1 MLRSI
6 RLEESRQRG
15 LLDKLQAEIK
25 IDIGY
30 LGLAIISSFI
40 ATFALLIEDLPILI
54 GAMLIAPFLTPPLG
68 VGMGLVKGDIRLFKQ
83 ALVTLS
89 VGIAIG
95 VIGAI
100 LISIVSPIKEINDE
114 IISRSAPT
122 LIQLIIAIL
131 AGGAGAFAYAHRKIR
146 AVLAGAFIA
155 MALVPPISIIG
166 IGIAFWNWEVV
177 GGGALLLTA
186 NLVGLTLAAVILFF
200 LLGFRPID
208 RPENLHEV
216 KIGITWLAIILF
228 IIVLPL
234 GYIMKNILV
243 SINQEKLT
251 EEIILEQIDRYPETE
266 IDKLTLTK
274 VGPKIKVSFNIHSS
288 QMIDTALVQEI
299 KNRLEREFK
308 HEVEIDARL
317 VPTFKIDY

>member
-1 MLRSI
+1 I
-6 RLEESRQRG
+6 PNG
-15 LLDKLQAEIK
+15 
-25 IDIGY
+25 
-30 LGLAIISSFI
+30 
-40 ATFALLIEDLPILI
+40 
-54 GAMLIAPFLTPPLG
+54 G
-68 VGMGLVKGDIRLFKQ
+68 VRK
-83 ALVTLS
+83 
-89 VGIAIG
+89 
-95 VIGAI
+95 GAI
-100 LISIVSPIKEINDE
+100 SIAPIKEINDE

-186 NLVGLTLAAVILFF
+186 NLVGLTLAAVVLFF

-216 KIGITWLAIILF
+216 KLGITWLAIILF

-243 SINQEKLT
+243 SINQEKT
-251 EEIILEQIDRYPETE
+251 AEKIILEQIDRYPETE

-274 VGPKIKVSFNIHSS
+274 IGPKIKISFSIHSS
-288 QMIDTALVQEI
+288 QMIDTALIQDI
-299 KNRLEREFK
+299 KNKLEREFK